1 MESRIR
7 RRQSLGVTS
16 RAARHRHSAMPSVQ
30 RQVVHRPGQ
39 HVKTG
44 RRYPPAVYVDSRR
57 SNAGS
62 SAVRS
67 RDG

>member
-1 MESRIR
+1 
-7 RRQSLGVTS
+7 
-16 RAARHRHSAMPSVQ
+16 MPSVQ